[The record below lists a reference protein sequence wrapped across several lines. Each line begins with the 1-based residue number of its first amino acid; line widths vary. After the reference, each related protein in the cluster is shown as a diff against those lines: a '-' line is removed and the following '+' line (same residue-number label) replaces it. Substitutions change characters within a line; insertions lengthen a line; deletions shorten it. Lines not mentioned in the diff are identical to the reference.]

1 MAKKRLNQLRVK
13 GPTTDAVKKSVTE
26 ELNRQ
31 QKDKTK
37 HVKCGQIIDVVLQK
51 EETDE
56 DMVVNAIKELANS
69 NHVMLGKFCFD
80 ENNGR
85 MKNEMKN
92 KKMFHS
98 LREFRKLNILLVN
111 KVTFQG

>member
-1 MAKKRLNQLRVK
+1 MAKKRLNQLRVT
-13 GPTTDAVKKSVTE
+13 GPTTDAVKKAVTE

-31 QKDKTK
+31 QKNKTK
-37 HVKCGQIIDVVLQK
+37 HVKCGQIIDVVIQK

-69 NHVMLGKFCFD
+69 NHVMLGKFRFD
-80 ENNGR
+80 ENNGGR
-85 MKNEMKN
+85 MKN

-111 KVTFQG
+111 NITFQG